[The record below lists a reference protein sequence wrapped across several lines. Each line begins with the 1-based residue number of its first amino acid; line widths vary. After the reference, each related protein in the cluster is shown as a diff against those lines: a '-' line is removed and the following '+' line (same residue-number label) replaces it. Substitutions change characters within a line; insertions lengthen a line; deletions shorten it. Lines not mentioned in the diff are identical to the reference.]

1 MFLTSAIITS
11 GVVIAGG
18 KALYEEKR
26 KREKPWTVYAERMA
40 QRQGLKAPAS
50 SRGLRQNSMLRRG
63 ASAILE
69 SKATLKKLKDN
80 APQVPL
86 LGSLSRVREQQLKEM
101 NHHRS
106 NDERLS
112 DVEKK
117 VQRDFAVASV
127 ALGLSSAGALL
138 YAPLSLVSVLPLSY
152 VARHIFQD
160 AYHSLF
166 KERRIKA
173 SVADSIMLIGSITT
187 GYYFAA
193 SLGGWLYFI
202 ARKLVIKTEDHSR
215 KSLINVFH
223 QQPRFV
229 WVQKQE
235 GEVQIPFDSL
245 SIGDIVVIH
254 AGQTIAVDGTIVN
267 GQATIDQRIL
277 TGESQPAE
285 KGIGDQVFASTIVLS
300 GQIGVKVEKEGSETV
315 AVQIGEILSRTTDFK
330 TSIQL
335 RGEEMADKL
344 ALPILLLAALALPIL
359 GPAGTVVV
367 LNANVV
373 YQVRILTPI
382 GTLNFLNLASQN
394 GILIKD
400 GRILELLN
408 QVDTIVFDKTG
419 TLTLNQPTVSKVYTL
434 GDISENE
441 LLSVAAAAES
451 KQSHPIA
458 KAIQKEAENR
468 GLSWPDLDSAK
479 YEIGYGLKVRINDQV
494 IRVGSARF
502 MEMEGIAIPAEIRV
516 LQESGHKDG
525 NSLVCV
531 AWDDTLS
538 GGIELQATIRPEAKR
553 IISSLRQRDMSMSI
567 ISGDHEKPT
576 QKLAQQLGI
585 EHYFAETLPKNK
597 AQIIEQL
604 QKEGKFVCFI
614 GDGIN
619 DSIALKQAN
628 VSISLRGASSAATD
642 TAQIILIDES
652 LNELI
657 QVFDVAKAFD
667 ANMKNML
674 LVTLG
679 PGAAIISGAFFLHL
693 ALVPAIALIN
703 LGLLV
708 GIGNSMLPLFTARKA
723 LPPAH

>member
-1 MFLTSAIITS
+1 MLPL
-11 GVVIAGG
+11 GVFIIAGLALSAVSVKAYKKNQKNRNPARTLYSKEKAAIKKG
-18 KALYEEKR
+18 KKDKITPLFSEVRSQQIKEF
-26 KREKPWTVYAERMA
+26 
-40 QRQGLKAPAS
+40 S
-50 SRGLRQNSMLRRG
+50 S
-63 ASAILE
+63 
-69 SKATLKKLKDN
+69 D
-80 APQVPL
+80 V
-86 LGSLSRVREQQLKEM
+86 
-101 NHHRS
+101 
-106 NDERLS
+106 DEGKIS
-112 DVEKK
+112 DVEQK
-117 VQRDFAVASV
+117 VKLDFAVASV
-127 ALGLSSAGALL
+127 ALGLSTVGVLL
-138 YAPLSLVSVLPLSY
+138 YAPLKYISVLPLSY

-160 AYHSLF
+160 AYQSLF

-173 SVADSIMLIGSITT
+173 SVADSIMLLGCVTT

-223 QQPRFV
+223 EQPRFV
-229 WVQKQE
+229 WVQKE
-235 GEVQIPFDSL
+235 GSEVEIPFDSL

-254 AGQTIAVDGTIVN
+254 AGQTIAVDGTIVD

-285 KGIGDQVFASTIVLS
+285 KGVGNQVFASTVVLS
-300 GQIGVKVEKEGSETV
+300 GKIGIEVEKEGSETV
-315 AVQIGEILSRTTDFK
+315 AAQIGEILSRTADFK
-330 TSIQL
+330 MSIQL

-344 ALPILLLAALALPIL
+344 ALPILVLAALALPIL
-359 GPAGTVVV
+359 GPSGAVVV

-400 GRILELLN
+400 GRVLELLN
-408 QVDTIVFDKTG
+408 QVDTVVFDKTG
-419 TLTLNQPTVSKVYTL
+419 TLTLNQLTVSKIYTL
-434 GDISENE
+434 GDMSENE
-441 LLSVAAAAES
+441 LLSYAAAAES
-451 KQSHPIA
+451 KQTHPIA
-458 KAIQKEAENR
+458 KAILEEALNR
-468 GLSWPDLDSAK
+468 ELSWPDIDDAK
-479 YEIGYGLKVRINDQV
+479 YEVGYGLKVKRYNQV
-494 IRVGSARF
+494 IRVGGARF
-502 MEMEGIAIPAEIRV
+502 MEIEGIAIPAEIRF
-516 LQESGHKDG
+516 LQDSGHKHG
-525 NSLVCV
+525 YSLVMV
-531 AWDDTLS
+531 GLGERL
-538 GGIELQATIRPEAKR
+538 GGAIELQPTIRPEAKR
-553 IISSLRQRDMSMSI
+553 IISSLRQRNMSMAI

-576 QKLAQQLGI
+576 QKLAQELGI

-597 AQIIEQL
+597 ADIIEQL
-604 QKEGKFVCFI
+604 QKEGQFVCFV

-657 QVFDVAKAFD
+657 QVFDVASAFD

-679 PGAAIISGAFFLHL
+679 PSVAIISGAFFLHL

-703 LGLLV
+703 LGLVV
-708 GIGNSMLPLFTARKA
+708 GIGNSMLPLFKKDLQANGRKSKMNTQ
-723 LPPAH
+723 P